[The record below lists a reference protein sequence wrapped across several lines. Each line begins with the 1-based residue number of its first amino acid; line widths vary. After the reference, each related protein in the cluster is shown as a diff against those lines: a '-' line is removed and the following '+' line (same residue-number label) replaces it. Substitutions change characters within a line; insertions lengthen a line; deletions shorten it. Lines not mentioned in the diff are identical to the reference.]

1 MQESEDHI
9 VIMLK
14 VEDAK
19 KRATLLEFMHSIQ
32 TATSLR
38 IVGNFSEL

>member
-14 VEDAK
+14 VEDEEK
-19 KRATLLEFMHSIQ
+19 IDKLLEFVHSIQ
-32 TATSLR
+32 TATSMR
-38 IVGNFSEL
+38 IVGPF